1 MPLKHF
7 VYIIQENITFD
18 HYFGTF
24 PGANGIPKGA
34 KFAYQPGQAT
44 TETPFHLHQT
54 AIPHDLNHSWQA
66 AHVAAN
72 GGKMDGFL
80 WAEWPQALAYYWK
93 GTLPALDPEDIVPVM
108 VFDDGTQTYFSFP
121 NNRPIPTVFQI
132 APDGSEEMVNAR
144 MDPDDLLV
152 ADRVGRRFILRLGDS
167 VAAIINEAFD
177 LDGVPPRDGT
187 TVPGVARVVKAATPT
202 RVTP

>member
-1 MPLKHF
+1 MSCRFSLALILCLGLAAPTCLLAAPLSPTVPLKKVPMPLKHF

-93 GTLPALDPEDIVPVM
+93 GVLPALDPEDIVPVT
-108 VFDDGTQTYFSFP
+108 GTLKQAGGTGGGV
-121 NNRPIPTVFQI
+121 RPLVR
-132 APDGSEEMVNAR
+132 AP
-144 MDPDDLLV
+144 LLLT
-152 ADRVGRRFILRLGDS
+152 RRGCGKGRLRG
-167 VAAIINEAFD
+167 
-177 LDGVPPRDGT
+177 
-187 TVPGVARVVKAATPT
+187 
-202 RVTP
+202 

>member
-1 MPLKHF
+1 
-7 VYIIQENITFD
+7 
-18 HYFGTF
+18 
-24 PGANGIPKGA
+24 A
-34 KFAYQPGQAT
+34 
-44 TETPFHLHQT
+44 
-54 AIPHDLNHSWQA
+54 
-66 AHVAAN
+66 
-72 GGKMDGFL
+72 
-80 WAEWPQALAYYWK
+80 
-93 GTLPALDPEDIVPVM
+93 
-108 VFDDGTQTYFSFP
+108 
-121 NNRPIPTVFQI
+121 VFQI